1 VTARNPKNSRPDNGI
16 QTFTFN
22 KKRASDL
29 MKTITQTNFP
39 ELKMVSQGKV
49 RDIYDLGENLL
60 IVATDRISAFD
71 VVLPNAIPYKGYV
84 LTQISKFWFQK
95 MSSLMPNHL
104 VATEVKDFPKECH
117 KYKDELEGRSMLVKK
132 AQPLPVECIVRGYL
146 TGSGLKDYQKTGMVC
161 GIELPKGLVESSRL
175 ESPIFTPSTKA
186 EIGAHDQN
194 ISFERMAEILGSDKA
209 GQVKKLSLEIYT
221 AARRIGE
228 EKGIIIADTKFEMG
242 DSDGQLILID
252 EVLTPDSSRFWPRA
266 GYQAGRSQPSFDKQF
281 VRDYLSTLD
290 WNKQAP
296 GPELPEEVIERTSQK
311 YLEALD
317 ILTEIK
323 PTI

>member
-1 VTARNPKNSRPDNGI
+1 
-16 QTFTFN
+16 
-22 KKRASDL
+22 
-29 MKTITQTNFP
+29 MKTITQTDFP
-39 ELKMVSQGKV
+39 ELKKISQGKV

-71 VVLPNAIPYKGYV
+71 VVLPDAIPCKGYV

-104 VATEVKDFPKECH
+104 ISVDVTDFPAECH
-117 KYKDELEGRSMLVKK
+117 KYKEELEGRSMLVKR

-146 TGSGLKDYQKTGMVC
+146 TGSGLKDYQKSGMVC
-161 GIELPKGLVESSRL
+161 GIELPEGLVESSRL

-186 EIGAHDQN
+186 EIGSHDQN
-194 ISFERMAEILGSDKA
+194 IPFEKMSEILGREKA
-209 GQVKKLSLEIYT
+209 GLVKKLSLEIYG
-221 AARRIGE
+221 AARKIGE

-242 DSDGQLILID
+242 DFEGELILID

-281 VRDYLSTLD
+281 VRDYLSTLA

-296 GPELPEEVIERTSQK
+296 GPELPQEVIAKTSDK

-317 ILTEIK
+317 ILAGIK

>member
-1 VTARNPKNSRPDNGI
+1 
-16 QTFTFN
+16 
-22 KKRASDL
+22 
-29 MKTITQTNFP
+29 MKIITQTDFP
-39 ELKMVSQGKV
+39 ELKKISQGKV
-49 RDIYDLGENLL
+49 RDIYDLGQHLL

-104 VATEVKDFPKECH
+104 ISTEVADFPAECH
-117 KYKDELEGRSMLVKK
+117 KYREDLEGRSMLVKK
-132 AQPLPVECIVRGYL
+132 AKPLPVECIVRGYL
-146 TGSGLKDYQKTGMVC
+146 TGSGLKDYQKTGTVC

-175 ESPIFTPSTKA
+175 DSPIFTPSTKA
-186 EIGAHDQN
+186 DIGSHDEN
-194 ISFERMAEILGSDKA
+194 ISFIRMAEILGAEKA
-209 GQVKKLSLEIYT
+209 ENVKRLSLEIYT
-221 AARRIGE
+221 AARKIGE

-242 DSDGQLILID
+242 DFEGQLILID
-252 EVLTPDSSRFWPRA
+252 EVLTPDSSRFWPKA

-296 GPELPEEVIERTSQK
+296 GPELPQAVIEKTSKK

-317 ILTEIK
+317 ILAGIK
-323 PTI
+323 PAL

>member
-1 VTARNPKNSRPDNGI
+1 MR
-16 QTFTFN
+16 
-22 KKRASDL
+22 
-29 MKTITQTNFP
+29 TISQTNFP
-39 ELKMVSQGKV
+39 ELKKISQGKV
-49 RDIYDLGENLL
+49 RDIYDLGEHLL

-95 MSSLMPNHL
+95 TSSLMPNHL
-104 VATEVKDFPKECH
+104 ISTEVADFPAECH
-117 KYKDELEGRSMLVKK
+117 KYCEDLEGRSMLVKK
-132 AQPLPVECIVRGYL
+132 AKPLPVECIVRGYL

-175 ESPIFTPSTKA
+175 DSPIFTPSTKA
-186 EIGAHDQN
+186 EIGSHDEN
-194 ISFERMAEILGSDKA
+194 ISFGRMAEILGAEKA
-209 GQVKKLSLEIYT
+209 EKVKRLSLEIYT
-221 AARRIGE
+221 AARKIGE

-242 DSDGQLILID
+242 DFEGQLILID
-252 EVLTPDSSRFWPRA
+252 EVLTPDSSRFWPKA

-281 VRDYLSTLD
+281 VRDYLNTLD

-296 GPELPEEVIERTSQK
+296 GPELPQEVIEKTSKK

-317 ILTEIK
+317 ILAGIK
-323 PTI
+323 PVV

>member
-1 VTARNPKNSRPDNGI
+1 
-16 QTFTFN
+16 
-22 KKRASDL
+22 
-29 MKTITQTNFP
+29 MKTITQTDFP
-39 ELKMVSQGKV
+39 ELKKVSQGKV
-49 RDIYDLGENLL
+49 RDIYDLGQHLL

-104 VATEVKDFPKECH
+104 ISTEVADFPAQCH
-117 KYKDELEGRSMLVKK
+117 KYQDDLEGRSMLVKK
-132 AQPLPVECIVRGYL
+132 ARPLPVECIVRGYL
-146 TGSGLKDYQKTGMVC
+146 TGSGLKDYQKTGQVC

-175 ESPIFTPSTKA
+175 DQPLFTPSTKA
-186 EIGAHDQN
+186 EIGSHDEN
-194 ISFERMAEILGSDKA
+194 ISFDKMAQILGKEKA
-209 GQVKKLSLEIYT
+209 EKVKKLSLEIYT
-221 AARRIGE
+221 AARKIGE

-242 DSDGQLILID
+242 DFDEVLILID
-252 EVLTPDSSRFWPRA
+252 EALTPDSSRFWPLA
-266 GYQAGRSQPSFDKQF
+266 GYQAGLSQPSFDKQF

-296 GPELPEEVIERTSQK
+296 GPELPQEVIAKTSQK

-317 ILTEIK
+317 ILTGIK

>member
-1 VTARNPKNSRPDNGI
+1 
-16 QTFTFN
+16 
-22 KKRASDL
+22 

-39 ELKMVSQGKV
+39 ELKKISQGKV
-49 RDIYDLGENLL
+49 RDIYDLGEHLL

-71 VVLPNAIPYKGYV
+71 VVLPNAIPHKGYV

-104 VATEVKDFPKECH
+104 ISVDVTDFPAECH
-117 KYKDELEGRSMLVKK
+117 KYKEELEGRSMLVKK
-132 AQPLPVECIVRGYL
+132 AKPLSVECIVRGYL
-146 TGSGLKDYQKTGMVC
+146 TGSGLKDYQKTGQVC

-186 EIGAHDQN
+186 EIGSHDEN
-194 ISFERMAEILGSDKA
+194 ISFERMAAILGKEKA
-209 GQVKKLSLEIYT
+209 ALLKKLSLEIYG
-221 AARRIGE
+221 AARKIGE

-242 DSDGQLILID
+242 DYQGQLILID

-266 GYQAGRSQPSFDKQF
+266 GYQAGKSQPSFDKQF
-281 VRDYLSTLD
+281 VRDYLNTLD

-296 GPELPEEVIERTSQK
+296 GPDLPKNVIDKTSQK
-311 YLEALD
+311 YLEAME
-317 ILTEIK
+317 ILTGTK

>member
-1 VTARNPKNSRPDNGI
+1 
-16 QTFTFN
+16 
-22 KKRASDL
+22 

-39 ELKMVSQGKV
+39 DLKKVSQGKV
-49 RDIYDLGENLL
+49 RDIYDLGEHLL

-104 VATEVKDFPKECH
+104 ISVDVADFPAPCH

-132 AQPLPVECIVRGYL
+132 AKPLPVECIVRGYL
-146 TGSGLKDYQKTGMVC
+146 TGSGLKDYQKTGKVC
-161 GIELPKGLVESSRL
+161 GIELPQGLVESSRL

-186 EIGAHDQN
+186 EIGDHDQN
-194 ISFERMAEILGSDKA
+194 ISFERMSEILGAEKA
-209 GQVKKLSLEIYT
+209 EKVKRLSLDIYS
-221 AARRIGE
+221 AARKVGE

-242 DSDGQLILID
+242 DFNNELILID
-252 EVLTPDSSRFWPRA
+252 EVLTPDSSRFWPLA
-266 GYQAGRSQPSFDKQF
+266 GYQAGKSQPSFDKQF
-281 VRDYLSTLD
+281 VRDYLNTLD

-296 GPELPEEVIERTSQK
+296 GPELPKEVVEKTSQK
-311 YLEALD
+311 YLEALK
-317 ILTEIK
+317 ILTGQSI
-323 PTI
+323 